1 MVMVIGHSYRQA
13 DYDNALLGG
22 LGSDAF
28 GMHGAHHMHNVFS
41 EMP

>member
-1 MVMVIGHSYRQA
+1 MVMVVGHSCRQA
-13 DYDNALLGG
+13 DYDNAPLGG

-28 GMHGAHHMHNVFS
+28 GMHGAHRVYNIFS